1 MVYKEKIRI
10 IVNKLILMKKM
21 KFIAIIL
28 MTAML
33 FSCENDLG
41 TVNIITSKDNTPFEI
56 SKNVKLYYSENSRVK
71 VLLKTPLLERY
82 LGERPY
88 LEMTKGIEV
97 YFYDSLMRVNSQL
110 TANYA
115 ISYENDKITEAR
127 NNVIVINEKHEQ
139 LNTEYLIWDQN
150 KATIYSNV
158 FVKITTPDEILMGEG
173 FESDERFEK
182 WHIKMPKGS
191 FTLKDEADGNK

>member
-1 MVYKEKIRI
+1 MKQV
-10 IVNKLILMKKM
+10 KLMAFMFL
-21 KFIAIIL
+21 
-28 MTAML
+28 TAML

-41 TVNIITSKDNTPFEI
+41 TINIITSKDNTPFEI
-56 SKNVKLYYSENSRVK
+56 SKNVKLYYSENSQVK

-97 YFYDSLMRVNSQL
+97 YFYDSLMRVSSQL

-115 ISYENDKITEAR
+115 VSYENDKITEAR

-150 KATIYSNV
+150 KAIIYSNV

-173 FESDERFEK
+173 FESDEKFET
-182 WHIKMPKGS
+182 WHIKKPKGN
-191 FTLKDEADGNK
+191 FTVKEETEGN

>member
-1 MVYKEKIRI
+1 
-10 IVNKLILMKKM
+10 
-21 KFIAIIL
+21 